1 MQTTKRATIL
11 SASAG
16 SGKTFSLVL
25 RYICD
30 IIKSPDRYRN
40 ILAVTFTNKATEE
53 MKSRIIKEIHLLASN
68 QESEYLEGIIEATGY
83 SEPQI
88 RTAALKARTKI
99 LHDYSRFTVLTI
111 DRFFQRIL
119 RAFINEMSLDLNYNI
134 ELDTGL
140 LLERSADRLIESIAN
155 NDEMHQWLQE
165 FAEELLDDG
174 HKWDMRK
181 NLCSLGNEIFKSD
194 IAKNQSTNIS
204 KERLHQIVNELIK
217 ESTNVKQKIQ
227 ELSIEALK
235 YIDDRGIR
243 IEDFKGAGGT
253 TNVVRAFTKYTDGSL
268 SAPTDNMIAASTDL
282 NKWYDAKKHNATIKA
297 AAEHLMPIMGEICRL
312 YAENINRIN
321 TSQLLRKNYRSYALL
336 ADLYQQVD
344 TICKEDNVMILD
356 TTKDLLSKFVD
367 ESNAPFIY
375 EKVGSRYDH
384 YMIDEFQDTSVR
396 EWRNIRPLLLEALS
410 SNPESSVFIVGD
422 IKQSIYRWRGGHWRL
437 LKSGVVDDLGKENT
451 DIITPEENYRSLE
464 NVVKFNNETINKVAE
479 FDNNHLNNLL
489 DKALQ
494 NDKISQQTHAEYY
507 NIMSVAYQNSRQ
519 VAKKKSSEGGYAE
532 VTVYDPKVV
541 QAPFITAIES
551 AISRGYRY
559 SDILILVRGNSDGRK
574 ATEALYNYKRE
585 RFTAKGEVG
594 FNILTSDS
602 LTIGSCDIV
611 EFIIAVLRIS
621 ADRHNDIERG
631 VYNRFMQ
638 LPYEHRFDEHEH
650 QVFDR
655 IAHLSPLEAFELIVE
670 EFKLYEHKSRIAYLQ
685 AIHEQ
690 ILSFT
695 RTRGNDIQQYLEW
708 WSEQG
713 YKESLMVEM
722 SDDTI
727 EISTIHKAKGLER
740 AVVIVPQTNWSLTP
754 MALKLPI
761 VWSKAR
767 GERNN
772 DLLELGKFPITYGKS
787 MAESAFS
794 EEYYKELAMS
804 HIDGVNLLYVAQT
817 RAAKELYMYVPHTLT
832 DSKSKKPVELG
843 EPSASLS
850 DISSLVICAAKK
862 FCGEPTKEY
871 SSDVLA
877 MVKYS
882 HGKPIER
889 YNPEAEKKKDSI
901 ETALLEDYTTHTP
914 KVSVRY
920 FGSRY
925 IEEGLTPGSEACRN
939 GILLHRIF
947 ESAITTDDLHRAI
960 ERLAKDSLIEQ
971 RDVERLR
978 HNIVQALKDKRVE
991 EWFSNT
997 WDDVRTETDIVSNA
1011 NDRRPDR
1018 VMIAGNRAVVVD
1030 YKFGFKRDI
1039 SYNNQVKEYV
1049 ALLKDMKRYDTIEGY
1064 VWYINLG
1071 HIEDVNNPNM
1081 QAELNF
1087 D

>member
-53 MKSRIIKEIHLLASN
+53 MKSRIVKEIHLLASN
-68 QESEYLEGIIEATGY
+68 QKSEYLDGIITETGC
-83 SEPQI
+83 SEHQI
-88 RTAALKARTKI
+88 RAAALKARIKI

-155 NDEMHQWLQE
+155 DDEMHQWLQE

-174 HKWDMRK
+174 LKWDMRK
-181 NLCSLGNEIFKSD
+181 NLCSLGKEIFNND
-194 IAKNQSTNIS
+194 NAKDQSTNVN
-204 KERLHQIVNELIK
+204 KERLHHIVNELVK
-217 ESTNVKQKIQ
+217 KSNEVKQRIQ
-227 ELSIEALK
+227 ELSTDALK

-243 IEDFKGAGGT
+243 IEDFKEGRGNKNAML
-253 TNVVRAFTKYTDGSL
+253 AFKKYTDGSL
-268 SAPTDNMIAASTDL
+268 IAPTNTMIAASTDL
-282 NKWYDAKKHNATIKA
+282 NKWYDAKKHDAKIKA
-297 AAEHLMPIMGEICRL
+297 AAEHLMPMMDEICRL

-321 TSQLLRKNYRSYALL
+321 TTQLLRKNYRSYALL
-336 ADLYQQVD
+336 TDLYQQID

-422 IKQSIYRWRGGHWRL
+422 IKQSIYRWRGGDWRL
-437 LKSGVVDDLGKENT
+437 LKSGIVDDLGEENT
-451 DIITPEENYRSLE
+451 RVITPEANYRSME
-464 NVVKFNNETINKVAE
+464 NVVKFNNETIKNVAKT
-479 FDNNHLNNLL
+479 DNNHLNGLL
-489 DKALQ
+489 DSALQ
-494 NDKISQQTHAEYY
+494 NNKISQQRHDEYY
-507 NIMSVAYQNSRQ
+507 DIMSEAYQNSSQ
-519 VAKKKSSEGGYAE
+519 IAKKKNCKGGYAE

-541 QAPFITAIES
+541 QAPFIAAIES
-551 AISRGYRY
+551 AIARGYRY
-559 SDILILVRGNSDGRK
+559 SDILILVRGKSDGRK

-585 RFTAKGEVG
+585 RFTANGEVG

-611 EFIIAVLRIS
+611 EFIIAVLRLS

-638 LPYEHRFDEHEH
+638 LPFDHSFDEHELH
-650 QVFDR
+650 ILDR

-670 EFKLYEHKSRIAYLQ
+670 EFKLYEHKARIAYLQ

-695 RTRGNDIQQYLEW
+695 RTHGNDIQQYLEW
-708 WSEQG
+708 WSERG
-713 YKESLMVEM
+713 YKESLVVEM
-722 SDDTI
+722 SDNTI

-740 AVVIVPQTNWSLTP
+740 AVVIVPQANWSLVP

-772 DLLELGKFPITYGKS
+772 DLVELGNFPVTYGS
-787 MAESAFS
+787 AMADSAFS
-794 EEYYKELAMS
+794 EEYYTELVMS

-817 RAAKELYMYVPHTLT
+817 RAAKELYMYIPRTLT
-832 DSKSKKPVELG
+832 NSKSKKPVELG
-843 EPSASLS
+843 DIPTSIS
-850 DISSLVICAAKK
+850 DVSPLVICAAKEA
-862 FCGEPTKEY
+862 CGEPTKEY
-871 SSDVLA
+871 SADMLA
-877 MVKYS
+877 KVIYS
-882 HGKPIER
+882 YGEPLEH
-889 YNPEAEKKKDSI
+889 YDPEAEKKKDSV
-901 ETALLEDYTTHTP
+901 ETTLLEDYITHVP
-914 KVSVRY
+914 QVSVRY
-920 FGSRY
+920 IGSRY

-947 ESAITTDDLHRAI
+947 ESAITVDDLKQAI

-971 RDVERLR
+971 RDVKRLR
-978 HNIVQALKDKRVE
+978 QNIERALNDKRVA
-991 EWFSNT
+991 EWFSDA
-997 WDDVRTETDIVSNA
+997 WDDVRTEIDIVSNA
-1011 NDRRPDR
+1011 SDRRPDR

-1030 YKFGFKRDI
+1030 YKFGYKRDA
-1039 SYNNQVKEYV
+1039 SHNKQVKEYV
-1049 ALLKDMKRYDTIEGY
+1049 ALLEDMKQYDIIEGY

-1071 HIEDVNNPNM
+1071 HIEDINNPNL
-1081 QAELNF
+1081 QGKLNF